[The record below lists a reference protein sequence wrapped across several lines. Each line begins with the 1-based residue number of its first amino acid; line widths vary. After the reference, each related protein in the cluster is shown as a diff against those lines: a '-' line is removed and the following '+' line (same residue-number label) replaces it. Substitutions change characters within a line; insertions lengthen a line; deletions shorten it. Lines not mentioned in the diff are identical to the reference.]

1 MKNSEKYFLK
11 HFIHKALTARE
22 KEAISSLFL
31 DLPQIIDRDVL
42 NIEEITLKNN
52 IMDKLKTISE
62 LLPLRLK
69 RDKFEIWHIRPN
81 AFISRLFKFYL
92 MLTYTLKKGGYESEA
107 QYALQITTQFLDLID
122 KKDLDILY
130 DSDYDH
136 LFLYVFIREF
146 DGTQLASILKTDFHS
161 SRYFDIIGRDSSFE
175 YDQEELISNV
185 NQIGKF
191 IKEIKER
198 INTDPYITLLIGS
211 LYLSFNKDRK
221 EIKERINTDP
231 YITLLIGS
239 LYLSFNKDRKITHL
253 LIKILF
259 AFLLGEFPDGI
270 FIRYNRVYRI
280 YYNYTEFI
288 QQILYAISRND
299 YNILKKIFRFF
310 PKTFE
315 ISRIRLIEL
324 VLNTI
329 LYLRLWPTLEFYKY
343 LWSAVKD
350 VNEYH
355 LTSLLEKVEAV
366 LELVYG
372 KEKVVLAF
380 ERLISNTKDKKLERL
395 ILNYF
400 SHSKDIDRE
409 IKSKEEEYNRLIK
422 NITKILDTSSLSSK
436 EYKNLLLYLS
446 KLIPDHIN
454 LKSKD
459 EIFRI
464 LGKIKTKYPK
474 IIEDYFNLLIS
485 KLEEELIS
493 YINDEMDSDLADKIF
508 MHLPE
513 WLYFEKYEWVFS
525 HLISLDI
532 NSRLIYE
539 KLKPALE
546 RLPKNEKYYN
556 VVEALA
562 DVYFQDEQEKLRFFK
577 EKYEYLFENY
587 QSAKD
592 FVFLDQMLPLV
603 KKIEQIDPALA
614 RKIKTESLIPALR
627 EIPLPDKNWIF
638 TPHYESH
645 YPWIFVRFFIKEIP
659 RIIRMEEVQASGEI
673 KNTIFES
680 ILVERELISLINTVC
695 KEKSREK
702 IISQIERY
710 ISRHLSIVDLNYTI
724 LILEKI
730 KEQFKNCS
738 EVKLNKLQF
747 IFGTVL
753 IFLEELK

>member
-11 HFIHKALTARE
+11 NFIHKALTARE

-52 IMDKLKTISE
+52 IMDKLKAISE

-69 RDKFEIWHIRPN
+69 QDKFEIWHIRPN

-122 KKDLDILY
+122 KKDLDILH
-130 DSDYDH
+130 DSNYDH

-175 YDQEELISNV
+175 YDQEEFISNV

-198 INTDPYITLLIGS
+198 INTDPYVTLLIGS
-211 LYLSFNKDRK
+211 LYLSFK
-221 EIKERINTDP
+221 
-231 YITLLIGS
+231 
-239 LYLSFNKDRKITHL
+239 KDRKITHL

-259 AFLLGEFPDGI
+259 AFLLGKFPDGI

-280 YYNYTEFI
+280 YYNYPEFI
-288 QQILYAISRND
+288 QQIVYAISRND
-299 YNILKKIFRFF
+299 YSILKKIFRFF

-315 ISRIRLIEL
+315 MSRIRLIEL

-366 LELVYG
+366 LKLVYG

-380 ERLISNTKDKKLERL
+380 ERLISNTKDKKLERR

-409 IKSKEEEYNRLIK
+409 IKSKEEEYTRLIK

-446 KLIPDHIN
+446 KLMPDHIN

-485 KLEEELIS
+485 KLEEEVIS
-493 YINDEMDSDLADKIF
+493 YINDEMDSDLADKIY

-513 WLYFEKYEWVFS
+513 WLYFEKYGWVFS
-525 HLISLDI
+525 YLMSLGS

-710 ISRHLSIVDLNYTI
+710 ISRHLSIVNLNYTI
-724 LILEKI
+724 LIMEKI
-730 KEQFKNCS
+730 KEQFKNCP
-738 EVKLNKLQF
+738 EEKLNKLQF

>member
-22 KEAISSLFL
+22 KEAISSLIL
-31 DLPQIIDRDVL
+31 DLPQLIDRDVL
-42 NIEEITLKNN
+42 NIEEITLNN
-52 IMDKLKTISE
+52 IMDKLKAISE
-62 LLPLRLK
+62 ILPLRLK
-69 RDKFEIWHIRPN
+69 PDKFEIWHIRPN

-130 DSDYDH
+130 DSNYDH

-146 DGTQLASILKTDFHS
+146 DGTQLASILKTGFPS
-161 SRYFDIIGRDSSFE
+161 SRYFDIIGQKIKGGDLESVLSMFSSFE
-175 YDQEELISNV
+175 YDQEEFISNV
-185 NQIGKF
+185 NKIGKF
-191 IKEIKER
+191 IREH
-198 INTDPYITLLIGS
+198 
-211 LYLSFNKDRK
+211 
-221 EIKERINTDP
+221 INTDP

-525 HLISLDI
+525 QLASLDI

-562 DVYFQDEQEKLRFFK
+562 DVYFQDEEEKLRFLK
-577 EKYEYLFENY
+577 EKCEYLFENY

-592 FVFLDQMLPLV
+592 LVFLDQVLPLV

-638 TPHYESH
+638 DPHYESH

-673 KNTIFES
+673 KNTVFEP
-680 ILVERELISLINTVC
+680 ILVERELISLITTVC
-695 KEKSREK
+695 KEKNLEK
-702 IISQIERY
+702 IIPQIEKY
-710 ISRHLSIVDLNYTI
+710 IYKHLNIVNLNYTI
-724 LILEKI
+724 LIMEKI

-738 EVKLNKLQF
+738 EEKLNKLQF

>member
-11 HFIHKALTARE
+11 NFIHKALTARE

-52 IMDKLKTISE
+52 IMDKLKAISE

-69 RDKFEIWHIRPN
+69 QDKFEIWHIRPN

-92 MLTYTLKKGGYESEA
+92 MLTYALKKGGYESEA

-122 KKDLDILY
+122 KKDLDILH
-130 DSDYDH
+130 DSNYDH

-175 YDQEELISNV
+175 YDQEEFISNV

-198 INTDPYITLLIGS
+198 INTDPYVTLLIGS
-211 LYLSFNKDRK
+211 LYLSFK
-221 EIKERINTDP
+221 
-231 YITLLIGS
+231 
-239 LYLSFNKDRKITHL
+239 KDRKITHL

-259 AFLLGEFPDGI
+259 AFLLGKFPDGI

-280 YYNYTEFI
+280 YYNYPEFI
-288 QQILYAISRND
+288 QQIVYAISRND
-299 YNILKKIFRFF
+299 YSILKKIFRFF

-315 ISRIRLIEL
+315 MSRIRLIEL

-366 LELVYG
+366 LKLVYG

-380 ERLISNTKDKKLERL
+380 ERLISNTKDKKLERR

-409 IKSKEEEYNRLIK
+409 IKSKEEEYTRLIK

-446 KLIPDHIN
+446 KLMPDHIN

-485 KLEEELIS
+485 KLEEEVIS
-493 YINDEMDSDLADKIF
+493 YINDEMDSDLADKIY

-513 WLYFEKYEWVFS
+513 WLYFEKYGWVFS
-525 HLISLDI
+525 YLMSLGS

-730 KEQFKNCS
+730 KEQFKNCC

>member
-22 KEAISSLFL
+22 KEAISSLIL
-31 DLPQIIDRDVL
+31 DLPQLIDRDVL
-42 NIEEITLKNN
+42 NIEEITLNN
-52 IMDKLKTISE
+52 IMDKLKAISE
-62 LLPLRLK
+62 ILPPKLK
-69 RDKFEIWHIRPN
+69 QDNFGFEHIRTN
-81 AFISRLFKFYL
+81 VLISKVFKFYL
-92 MLTYTLKKGGYESEA
+92 MLTYALKKGGYESEA
-107 QYALQITTQFLDLID
+107 QYALQIATQMLDLID

-130 DSDYDH
+130 DSNYDH

-146 DGTQLASILKTDFHS
+146 DGTQLASILKTGFPS
-161 SRYFDIIGRDSSFE
+161 SRYFDIIGQKIKGGDLESVLSMFSSFE
-175 YDQEELISNV
+175 YDQEEFISNV
-185 NQIGKF
+185 NKIGKF
-191 IKEIKER
+191 IREH

-211 LYLSFNKDRK
+211 LYLSFK
-221 EIKERINTDP
+221 E
-231 YITLLIGS
+231 
-239 LYLSFNKDRKITHL
+239 DRKITHL

-280 YYNYTEFI
+280 YYNYPEFI

-299 YNILKKIFRFF
+299 YSILKKIFSFF
-310 PKTFE
+310 PRTFE
-315 ISRIRLIEL
+315 GSRIRLVEL
-324 VLNTI
+324 ILNTV
-329 LYLRLWPTLEFYKY
+329 LYLRLLPALEFYKY
-343 LWSAVKD
+343 LWGVVKD

-355 LTSLLEKVEAV
+355 LTSILEKVEAV

-380 ERLISNTKDKKLERL
+380 ERLISNTKDKKLERR

-446 KLIPDHIN
+446 KLMPDHIN

-485 KLEEELIS
+485 KLEEEVIS
-493 YINDEMDSDLADKIF
+493 YINDEMDSDLVDKIY

-513 WLYFEKYEWVFS
+513 WLYFEKYGWVFS
-525 HLISLDI
+525 YLMSLGS

-614 RKIKTESLIPALR
+614 RKIKTESLIPVLR

-638 TPHYESH
+638 APHYESH
-645 YPWIFVRFFIKEIP
+645 YPWIFIRFFIKEIP

-695 KEKSREK
+695 KEKSLEK
-702 IISQIERY
+702 IIPQIEKY
-710 ISRHLSIVDLNYTI
+710 ISKHLSIVDLNYTI

-730 KEQFKNCS
+730 KEQFKNCP

-753 IFLEELK
+753 VFLEELK

>member
-11 HFIHKALTARE
+11 NFIHKALTARE

-52 IMDKLKTISE
+52 IMDKLKAISE

-69 RDKFEIWHIRPN
+69 QDKFEIWHIRPN

-92 MLTYTLKKGGYESEA
+92 MLTYALKKGGYESEA

-122 KKDLDILY
+122 KKDLDILH

-175 YDQEELISNV
+175 YDQEEFISNV

-198 INTDPYITLLIGS
+198 INTDPYVTLLIGS
-211 LYLSFNKDRK
+211 LYLSFK
-221 EIKERINTDP
+221 
-231 YITLLIGS
+231 
-239 LYLSFNKDRKITHL
+239 KDRKITHL

-259 AFLLGEFPDGI
+259 AFLLGKFPDGI

-280 YYNYTEFI
+280 YYNYPEFI
-288 QQILYAISRND
+288 QQIVYAISRND

-366 LELVYG
+366 LKLVYG

-409 IKSKEEEYNRLIK
+409 IKSKEEEYTRLIK

-446 KLIPDHIN
+446 KLMPDHIN

-485 KLEEELIS
+485 KLEEEVIS
-493 YINDEMDSDLADKIF
+493 YINDEMDSDLADKIY

-513 WLYFEKYEWVFS
+513 WLYFEKYGWVFS
-525 HLISLDI
+525 YLMSLGS

-730 KEQFKNCS
+730 KEQFKNCC